1 MMTSS
6 RRSCT
11 DRRAKPAEPR
21 RCVHCGAPESA
32 GVTPCS
38 GYTREHAWTE
48 GSVERPAGE
57 EDADALI
64 ARIRDAAQLGR
75 GHGHWDPSGQSGAN
89 CWFCD
94 QQRLGRDRLD
104 AALDELRARLTSRG
118 ATESGGEVGRLRE
131 ALRWCPEAAWEGS
144 SIEGYDFQD
153 MMIAA
158 GLMVEVPADED
169 FRAEWDTDTMYTLA
183 WSDLGRAALDGRAT
197 EEGGQ

>member
-118 ATESGGEVGRLRE
+118 ATESAEEVGMLRG
-131 ALRWCPEAAWEGS
+131 ALRPFDLDDGEDAEVRCV
-144 SIEGYDFQD
+144 SIVTKG
-153 MMIAA
+153 A
-158 GLMVEVPADED
+158 P
-169 FRAEWDTDTMYTLA
+169 DTVYAHITNH
-183 WSDLGRAALDGRAT
+183 DLRRVRAALDGRAT